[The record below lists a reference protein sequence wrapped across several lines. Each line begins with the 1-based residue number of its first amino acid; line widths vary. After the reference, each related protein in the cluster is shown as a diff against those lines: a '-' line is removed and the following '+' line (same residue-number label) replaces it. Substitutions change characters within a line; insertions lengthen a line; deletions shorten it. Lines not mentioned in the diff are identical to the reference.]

1 MVWVVL
7 PSVDVGKLALEP
19 LRALWPSVRLLNR
32 SRFPAR
38 LKQVWLGRSFNCP
51 SISGGALYPLI
62 PLSPGRTRSRPEKSN
77 RPMRKMELSTKAD
90 KDKRLQIGF
99 VEKPIM
105 RIPVSAT
112 L

>member
-1 MVWVVL
+1 
-7 PSVDVGKLALEP
+7 
-19 LRALWPSVRLLNR
+19 
-32 SRFPAR
+32 
-38 LKQVWLGRSFNCP
+38 
-51 SISGGALYPLI
+51 
-62 PLSPGRTRSRPEKSN
+62 
-77 RPMRKMELSTKAD
+77 MRKMELSTKAD